1 MKTKN
6 NYHIIT
12 GGPGV
17 GKTTLICELR
27 QRGYNCVHEV
37 AKHII
42 KEQMET
48 NGDALPW
55 LNTHKYSDLML
66 YYSIRDFIK
75 YSDVK
80 DLLFFDRGI
89 PDTYGYE
96 VLMKF
101 PVNTVLKDAIRI
113 YRYNPTVF
121 ILPPWEEIYS
131 TDDERKQGFN
141 EALRT
146 YDVMRNIYEELG
158 YNLVEIP
165 KISPAERADFV
176 INNIHSKYISEKPLI
191 E

>member
-1 MKTKN
+1 MRTKN

-37 AKHII
+37 ARHII

-55 LNTHKYSDLML
+55 LNTRKYSDLML
-66 YYSIRDFIK
+66 SYSIGDFIE
-75 YSDVK
+75 YSDV
-80 DLLFFDRGI
+80 DELLFFDRGI

-101 PVNTVLKDAIRI
+101 PENAALKDAIKT
-113 YRYNPTVF
+113 YRYSPTVF
-121 ILPPWEEIYS
+121 ILPPWVEIYS
-131 TDDERKQGFN
+131 TDDERKQDFS

-146 YDVMRNIYEELG
+146 YEVMRNVYTELG
-158 YNLVEIP
+158 YKLIEVP
-165 KISPAERADFV
+165 KASPAERADFV
-176 INNIHSKYISEKPLI
+176 INSVHSMYKNEKPLI
-191 E
+191 K